1 MLEEHEN
8 QETSLQDLID
18 LVERDDLPTN
28 EFSIQDKDP
37 MVILGKLNEV
47 IAYLQTLQATINA
60 SDSKANEALQ
70 KAIQAVADAT
80 QALSVANG
88 IDSKATQALAN
99 AIEAVSTANTALS
112 ASNTAL
118 STANT
123 AISTANTALSSAN
136 NAVETAGNALGTA
149 ESAETKADTA
159 ITTANGAKTTAEG
172 IDNKATTALSN
183 SQTAVSTANTA
194 DTKATQA
201 LATANTANATASTA
215 NETANTANDTANTA
229 LTNSSNALT
238 TSDEA
243 NTKATQALA
252 TANTADATANNANN
266 SATGAFSKASIAVT
280 TANEAKATA
289 EEALDQVVAGL
300 GTKVYRDSQL
310 LSTFDI
316 KPIEDDIANNTTT
329 INNEATIRANAVN
342 ALENN
347 KADKSEIPTK
357 TSQLTNDSSF
367 ATTSQIPTKTS
378 QLTNDSNFATTSQLP
393 DISGKANLSGGNTF
407 TGTQIINGSDATP
420 LRLKSNTSDTFLS
433 FIDGSGTTL
442 GKYGVNYTKEPV
454 FTSGGGGYKR
464 LAYES
469 QIRTKTSQLTN
480 DSDFVTTSDL
490 SGYAVKDLSNVTYP
504 ANTKGST
511 TTGSGDRVIKTYIS
525 SDGKTWYRIWASG
538 WKECG
543 FIGITNTRNGTKK
556 LPVTFA
562 TSKYTVI
569 ATYNYTTSENTP
581 WYYNLYAEAY
591 SVDYIRTGDFGG
603 LTFNIYCC
611 GY

>member
-28 EFSIQDKDP
+28 EFTIEDKDP

-136 NAVETAGNALGTA
+136 SAVESAENALGTA

-172 IDNKATTALSN
+172 IDAKATTALSN

-215 NETANTANDTANTA
+215 NDTASTANDTANTA

-238 TSDEA
+238 ASEEA
-243 NTKATQALA
+243 NTKATQALS
-252 TANTADATANNANN
+252 TANNANN

-310 LSTFDI
+310 LGTLDI
-316 KPIEDDIANNTTT
+316 KPIEDDIANNATA
-329 INNEATIRANAVN
+329 INNEATTRANAVQALDN
-342 ALENN
+342 AKVDKVTGMQLSTEDFTTAEKNKLAGLNNYDDTQVQADITALQTRATAIENKN
-347 KADKSEIPTK
+347 TEQDTAINARALQ
-357 TSQLTNDSSF
+357 TSLDNTN
-367 ATTSQIPTKTS
+367 A
-378 QLTNDSNFATTSQLP
+378 NVN
-393 DISGKANLSGGNTF
+393 NLSNT
-407 TGTQIINGSDATP
+407 TI
-420 LRLKSNTSDTFLS
+420 KKESNTTQNIKATETDVVLS
-433 FIDGSGTTL
+433 LTSEANAYGTVIKFFGRNSTNYGSIGVLDESVPIFYPNDGS
-442 GKYGVNYTKEPV
+442 NYK
-454 FTSGGGGYKR
+454 K
-464 LAYES
+464 
-469 QIRTKTSQLTN
+469 
-480 DSDFVTTSDL
+480 L
-490 SGYAVKDLSNVTYP
+490 SYADLSNVTYP

-525 SDGKTWYRIWASG
+525 SNGKTWYRIWASG

-543 FIGITNTRNGTKK
+543 LILTGGSWGNKSTN
-556 LPVTFA
+556 LA
-562 TSKYTVI
+562 
-569 ATYNYTTSENTP
+569 
-581 WYYNLYAEAY
+581 
-591 SVDYIRTGDFGG
+591 G
-603 LTFNIYCC
+603 LTFSNTDYICVVTPILNNSNTGTYTTRETSVTSKTTTSITLWWDNTLTKQIYCC

>member
-8 QETSLQDLID
+8 QETNLQDLID

-28 EFSIQDKDP
+28 EFTIEDKDP

-47 IAYLQTLQATINA
+47 IAYLQTLQVTINA

-70 KAIQAVADAT
+70 KAIQAVDDAT

-136 NAVETAGNALGTA
+136 NAVETAENALSTA
-149 ESAETKADTA
+149 DSAETKADTA

-172 IDNKATTALSN
+172 IDAKATTALSN

-194 DTKATQA
+194 NDTANTA
-201 LATANTANATASTA
+201 LSNSQTAVSTANTAND
-215 NETANTANDTANTA
+215 TANTANDTANTA

-238 TSDEA
+238 ASGEA

-252 TANTADATANNANN
+252 TANTADTTANNANN

-310 LSTFDI
+310 LTTLDI
-316 KPIEDDIANNTTT
+316 KPIEDNIANNTTAITALQNGKVDKVAGKQLSTEDYTTAEKNKLAGLNNYDDTQVQADITALQTRATNIETKNNEQDSSIET
-329 INNEATIRANAVN
+329 INNNFDNYLRKDE
-342 ALENN
+342 LLN
-347 KADKSEIPTK
+347 KVYPVGSIYISTNYDGAYITPAQVFGGSWVLLDEGYTLWTTK
-357 TSQLTNDSSF
+357 TSGQGEKKISAGLPNITGKVGNFSSSF
-367 ATTSQIPTKTS
+367 LSNSGAFYSWTTYSGNCPGQQWNGGGAQIS
-378 QLTNDSNFATTSQLP
+378 FSAE
-393 DISGKANLSGGNTF
+393 
-407 TGTQIINGSDATP
+407 
-420 LRLKSNTSDTFLS
+420 KSNS
-433 FIDGSGTTL
+433 IY
-442 GKYGVNYTKEPV
+442 GKSSTVQPPAIKVYMW
-454 FTSGGGGYKR
+454 KR
-464 LAYES
+464 TA
-469 QIRTKTSQLTN
+469 
-480 DSDFVTTSDL
+480 
-490 SGYAVKDLSNVTYP
+490 
-504 ANTKGST
+504 
-511 TTGSGDRVIKTYIS
+511 
-525 SDGKTWYRIWASG
+525 
-538 WKECG
+538 
-543 FIGITNTRNGTKK
+543 
-556 LPVTFA
+556 
-562 TSKYTVI
+562 
-569 ATYNYTTSENTP
+569 
-581 WYYNLYAEAY
+581 
-591 SVDYIRTGDFGG
+591 
-603 LTFNIYCC
+603 
-611 GY
+611 

>member
-1 MLEEHEN
+1 MLDEN
-8 QETSLQDLID
+8 ETQETSLQDLID

-88 IDSKATQALAN
+88 IDAKATQALAN

-123 AISTANTALSSAN
+123 AISTANTAISSAN
-136 NAVETAGNALGTA
+136 NAVETAGNALDTA

-172 IDNKATTALSN
+172 INAKATTALSN

-194 DTKATQA
+194 DTKATEA
-201 LATANTANATASTA
+201 LATADTANTTA
-215 NETANTANDTANTA
+215 NNANDTANTANDTANTA

-238 TSDEA
+238 ASGEA

-252 TANTADATANNANN
+252 TADTANTTANNANN

-289 EEALDQVVAGL
+289 KEALDQVVAGL

-310 LSTFDI
+310 LGTLDI
-316 KPIEDDIANNTTT
+316 KPIEDDIANNTTA
-329 INNEATIRANAVN
+329 INNEATTRANAVN

-347 KADKSEIPTK
+347 KANKSEIPTK

-378 QLTNDSNFATTSQLP
+378 ELTNDSSFATTSQIP
-393 DISGKANLSGGNTF
+393 DISGKANLSGGNAF
-407 TGTQIINGSDATP
+407 TGTQIITGSDAAP
-420 LRLKSNTSDTFLS
+420 LRLKSNTTDTFLK
-433 FIDGSGTTL
+433 FIDGSGITL
-442 GKYGVNYTKEPV
+442 GDYGVNSTKEPV
-454 FTSGGGGYKR
+454 FASGGGGYKR

-480 DSDFVTTSDL
+480 DSNFVTTSDL

-511 TTGSGDRVIKTYIS
+511 TTGSGDRVIETYIS
-525 SDGKTWYRIWASG
+525 SDGKTWYRKWASG

-543 FIGITNTRNGTKK
+543 FIGITNTQNGTKK

-562 TSKYTVI
+562 SSKYTVL
-569 ATYNYTTSENTP
+569 ATFNYTNSQSSP
-581 WYYNLYAEAY
+581 WFRNLYAEAY

-603 LTFNIYCC
+603 LTFNVYCC

>member
-136 NAVETAGNALGTA
+136 NAVETAGNALDTA
-149 ESAETKADTA
+149 DSAETKADTA

-172 IDNKATTALSN
+172 IDAKATTALSN

-201 LATANTANATASTA
+201 LATANTADATANTA
-215 NETANTANDTANTA
+215 NATANTANDTANTA

-238 TSDEA
+238 TSEEA
-243 NTKATQALA
+243 STKATQALA
-252 TANTADATANNANN
+252 TANTADTTANNANN
-266 SATGAFSKASIAVT
+266 SAVGAYSKASIAVT

-289 EEALDQVVAGL
+289 EQALDQVVAGL

-310 LSTFDI
+310 LTTLDI
-316 KPIEDDIANNTTT
+316 KPIEDDIANNATA
-329 INNEATIRANAVN
+329 ISNEATTRANAVN
-342 ALENN
+342 ALDNAKVDKVAGMQLSTEDFTTAEKNKLAGLNNYDDTQVQADITALQTRATNIETKNTEQDSSIETINN
-347 KADKSEIPTK
+347 KFDSYLRLDNLLNKVYPVGSIYISTDFDGAYITPAQVFGGSWVLLDEGYTLWTTK
-357 TSQLTNDSSF
+357 TSGQGG
-367 ATTSQIPTKTS
+367 AKIP
-378 QLTNDSNFATTSQLP
+378 AGLP
-393 DISGKANLSGGNTF
+393 NITATF
-407 TGTQIINGSDATP
+407 TNLLVSQTTGAIVSTDTGYNGAGSG
-420 LRLKSNTSDTFLS
+420 SNVHWR
-433 FIDGSGTTL
+433 DGSFNASKGEIHN
-442 GKYGVNYTKEPV
+442 GKYQNLIYGKSETVQP
-454 FTSGGGGYKR
+454 
-464 LAYES
+464 
-469 QIRTKTSQLTN
+469 
-480 DSDFVTTSDL
+480 
-490 SGYAVKDLSNVTYP
+490 P
-504 ANTKGST
+504 AIKVYMWE
-511 TTGSGDRVIKTYIS
+511 RVS
-525 SDGKTWYRIWASG
+525 
-538 WKECG
+538 
-543 FIGITNTRNGTKK
+543 
-556 LPVTFA
+556 
-562 TSKYTVI
+562 
-569 ATYNYTTSENTP
+569 
-581 WYYNLYAEAY
+581 
-591 SVDYIRTGDFGG
+591 
-603 LTFNIYCC
+603 
-611 GY
+611 